1 VFVVEVQ
8 LFQKVELLGSKT
20 VFFPLFITLAIN
32 HDILCH
38 QSYGSLKYPLPT
50 TKKRR
55 ESYSRRFHRRLGCE
69 NKKGHE
75 LFCVVTLKVFCK
87 KAS

>member
-38 QSYGSLKYPLPT
+38 QSYGSLKYPLQQQKNAARAT
-50 TKKRR
+50 RGVFTEGLGVKIKRAT
-55 ESYSRRFHRRLGCE
+55 SF
-69 NKKGHE
+69 
-75 LFCVVTLKVFCK
+75 F
-87 KAS
+87 AS